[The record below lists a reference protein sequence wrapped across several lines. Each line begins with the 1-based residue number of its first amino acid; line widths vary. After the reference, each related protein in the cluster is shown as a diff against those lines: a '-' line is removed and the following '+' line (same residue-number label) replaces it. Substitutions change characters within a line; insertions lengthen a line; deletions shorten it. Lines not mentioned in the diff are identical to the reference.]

1 MEEDIVVRLPRPGG
15 SVADDP
21 LLVVLRE
28 GARRMLTLRDRGR
41 GRRVSSPR
49 ARSWSMS
56 RVGGGSCAMAMLPS
70 ASCRPGSGR
79 SRCAARRSATVGRW
93 RSARIRFTSAVLPAY
108 LRRTKNVEELLPWLY
123 LKGISTGQFEEAL
136 AALLGA
142 DAPGLSAT
150 TVRRLTAAWQDEH
163 ERWQER
169 DLSARRY
176 VYLWADGVYFTP
188 RLEHDRQCILVL
200 IGADAQGRKE
210 LLAIED
216 GFRESAQSW
225 RELLLRLRDQNGL
238 VLDPELATGDGALGF
253 WQALHEVWPKARQQ
267 RCWVHKT
274 ANVLNKLPPSLQ
286 GKAKQDLHAIY
297 EAESRAAAEK
307 AFDHF
312 VAKYGAK
319 YDKAVDCLSKDREA
333 LLAFY
338 DSPAEHWKHV
348 RTTNPIESTF
358 ATVRLRTAKTKGCL
372 SRKTALAMVFKLAK
386 SAERHWRHLNGSDRL
401 AQVIE
406 GVRFRDGE
414 PVQAAEEQVA
424 A

>member
-1 MEEDIVVRLPRPGG
+1 MDEDIVVRLPRPG

-21 LLVVLRE
+21 LLAVLRD
-28 GARRMLTLRDRGR
+28 GARRMLTHAIEAEVAEFIAACAGLVDEHGRRRIVRNGHGPERQLQTGIGSIAVRRPKVRDRG
-41 GRRVSSPR
+41 SY
-49 ARSWSMS
+49 
-56 RVGGGSCAMAMLPS
+56 
-70 ASCRPGSGR
+70 GSGQ
-79 SRCAARRSATVGRW
+79 
-93 RSARIRFTSAVLPAY
+93 RIRFTSAVLPAY

-188 RLEHDRQCILVL
+188 RLEHDRQCILVV
-200 IGADAQGRKE
+200 IGADMQGRKE

-238 VLDPELATGDGALGF
+238 VLDPELATGDGSLGF
-253 WQALHEVWPKARQQ
+253 WRALHEIWPKARQQ

-274 ANVLNKLPPSLQ
+274 ANVLNKLPPSLH

-307 AFDHF
+307 ALERFM
-312 VAKYGAK
+312 AKYGAK
-319 YDKAVDCLSKDREA
+319 YDKAVDCLAKDREA
-333 LLAFY
+333 LLTFY

-358 ATVRLRTAKTKGCL
+358 ATIRLRTAKTKGCL

-401 AQVIE
+401 AQVIQ

-414 PVQAAEEQVA
+414 AVEAEEQA
-424 A
+424 AA

>member
-1 MEEDIVVRLPRPGG
+1 MEEDSVVRLLRPG
-15 SVADDP
+15 SSIADDP
-21 LLVVLRE
+21 LLAVLRD
-28 GARRMLTLRDRGR
+28 GARRMLMQAIEAEVDGFLVACAELVDDQGRRRVVRNGHGPERQLQTGIGPIAVRRPKVRDRG
-41 GRRVSSPR
+41 
-49 ARSWSMS
+49 ADD
-56 RVGGGSCAMAMLPS
+56 A
-70 ASCRPGSGR
+70 
-79 SRCAARRSATVGRW
+79 
-93 RSARIRFTSAVLPAY
+93 ARIRFTSAVLPAY

-136 AALLGA
+136 AALLGS

-150 TVRRLTAAWQDEH
+150 TVRRLTAAWHEEH
-163 ERWQER
+163 ERWRTR

-238 VLDPELATGDGALGF
+238 VLDPELATGDGSLGF

-274 ANVLNKLPPSLQ
+274 ANMLNKLPPSLH

-297 EAESRAAAEK
+297 EAESRAAADK

-312 VAKYGAK
+312 LAKYGAK

-358 ATVRLRTAKTKGCL
+358 ATIRLRTAKTKGCL

-401 AQVIE
+401 AQVIQ

-414 PVQAAEEQVA
+414 PVQAPEEQVA

>member
-1 MEEDIVVRLPRPGG
+1 MDEDIVVRLSRPGG

-21 LLVVLRE
+21 LLAVLRD
-28 GARRMLTLRDRGR
+28 GARRMLTHAIEAEVEGFIAACAELVDEHGRRRVVRNGHAPERELQTGVGPIAVRRPKVRDRGDD
-41 GRRVSSPR
+41 SS
-49 ARSWSMS
+49 
-56 RVGGGSCAMAMLPS
+56 
-70 ASCRPGSGR
+70 
-79 SRCAARRSATVGRW
+79 T
-93 RSARIRFTSAVLPAY
+93 RIRFTSAVLPAY

-142 DAPGLSAT
+142 DAPGLSPT

-163 ERWQER
+163 DRWRQR

-176 VYLWADGVYFTP
+176 VYLWADGVYFMP

-200 IGADAQGRKE
+200 IGADVQGRKE

-238 VLDPELATGDGALGF
+238 ELDPELATGDGSLGF
-253 WQALHEVWPKARQQ
+253 WRALHEVWPKARQQ

-274 ANVLNKLPPSLQ
+274 ANVLNKLPPSLH

-312 VAKYGAK
+312 LAKYGAK
-319 YDKAVDCLSKDREA
+319 YDKAVGCLSKDREA
-333 LLAFY
+333 LLTFY
-338 DSPAEHWKHV
+338 ESPAEHWKHV

-358 ATVRLRTAKTKGCL
+358 ATIRLRTAQTKGCL

-386 SAERHWRHLNGSDRL
+386 AAERHWRHLNGSDRL
-401 AQVIE
+401 AQVIQ

-414 PVQAAEEQVA
+414 AVQAAEEQA
-424 A
+424 AA